1 MAAHVQRYMGKDA
14 GCAGAGA
21 ARRQGAADNEDLLLM
36 IILMAVLPM
45 VDLMLLLLLTRL
57 ISRMPAWQRDFGKIH
72 WMRETVKKKK
82 GDEYWI

>member
-1 MAAHVQRYMGKDA
+1 MPDA
-14 GCAGAGA
+14 
-21 ARRQGAADNEDLLLM
+21 QGREQPGGRGQANNEDLLLM

-45 VDLMLLLLLTRL
+45 VDLMFLLLLTRL
-57 ISRMPAWQRDFGKIH
+57 ISRMTAGQRDFGKIH